1 MLLMSTRTSGEAKRS
16 LSMGIRLCPPASTL
30 ASPPPSCSRPIASS
44 SERGAS

>member
-1 MLLMSTRTSGEAKRS
+1 MSTSSSGEAKRS
-16 LSMGIRLCPPASTL
+16 FISGTRLWPPASTL